1 MTDAEL
7 TGLIVER
14 INSVVNVPMLSEE
27 QEAKGISY
35 LVGFVLPLLSEPLR
49 RVLLDSAD
57 GISPAESQ
65 AIGALIVEQLTL
77 HVNLKWIP
85 DYIEP
90 MVWQTIVDKLMVYA
104 QQGYSL
110 HVQADS

>member
-7 TGLIVER
+7 LELIVVR
-14 INSVVNVPMLSEE
+14 LNDSINVPVLSEE
-27 QEAKGISY
+27 QEAKGIRY
-35 LVGFVLPLLSEPLR
+35 LLGFVLPLLPEPLR

-57 GISPAESQ
+57 GVSESEAQ
-65 AIGALIVEQLTL
+65 VIGALIVEQLTL

-85 DYIEP
+85 DVIEP
-90 MVWQTIVDKLMVYA
+90 YVWQTVVDRLLVYA

-110 HVQADS
+110 HVQAED